1 MKEKADPLAI
11 ESRPVLDP
19 IERVSEVLFG
29 LILVLTFTC
38 TIRAKENGQV
48 YAILVEAL
56 GCTLAWAMIDAGFYL
71 LGCLSDR
78 GHKLR
83 LLRQLRRSFDQD
95 EARRIM
101 AKVLPPL
108 IESHLHCEAIESL
121 RQELM
126 LLPEPPKRPRLT
138 AEDWKGALGVL
149 LFASTAI
156 LPITIPFAFMS
167 DARLAL
173 LVSHCIAILLLFLAG
188 WALGRLTSEHPLRV
202 GFSMVVFGSAMIAI
216 ALALGG

>member
-1 MKEKADPLAI
+1 
-11 ESRPVLDP
+11 
-19 IERVSEVLFG
+19 
-29 LILVLTFTC
+29 
-38 TIRAKENGQV
+38 
-48 YAILVEAL
+48 
-56 GCTLAWAMIDAGFYL
+56 MIDAGFYL

>member
-1 MKEKADPLAI
+1 
-11 ESRPVLDP
+11 
-19 IERVSEVLFG
+19 VLFG

-38 TIRAKENGQV
+38 TIRAKENSQA

-56 GCTLAWAMIDAGFYL
+56 GCTLAWAIIDAGFYL

-78 GHKLR
+78 GNKLL
-83 LLRQLRRSFDQD
+83 LLRQLRRSPDQG
-95 EARRIM
+95 EARRTI

-108 IESHLHCEAIESL
+108 IASRLHWEAFESL
-121 RQELM
+121 HQELM
-126 LLPEPPKRPRLT
+126 LLPEPLMRPRLT
-138 AEDWKGALGVL
+138 AQDWKGALGVL
-149 LFASTAI
+149 LFASAAI
-156 LPITIPFAFMS
+156 LPIAIPFTFMS

-173 LVSHCIAILLLFLAG
+173 LVSHGIAILLLFLAG

-202 GFSMVVFGSAMIAI
+202 GVGMVMFGSAMIAI